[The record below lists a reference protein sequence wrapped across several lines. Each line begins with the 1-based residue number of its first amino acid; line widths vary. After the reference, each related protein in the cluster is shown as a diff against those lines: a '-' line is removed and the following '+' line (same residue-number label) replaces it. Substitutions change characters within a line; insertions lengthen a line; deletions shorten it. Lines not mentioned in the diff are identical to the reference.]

1 MGIYLLRRT
10 GQLVAVLLAVSV
22 IVFLS
27 VHLVPGDPAWVIAGE
42 DASQEDVDAI
52 RASLGL
58 DRSLFIQ
65 YLDYMK
71 DLFQG
76 DLGYSY
82 QTDRPVTDLIATR
95 LPDTV
100 KIGVSSLIFSII
112 VGIPLGVV
120 AAIKRKT
127 IWDTLASSTAL
138 LGVSIPNFW
147 LGSMLILGFAVMLPI
162 FPVAGLQYPWYTRE
176 GLLELVLPSI
186 TLGTGTAAILARMTR
201 SSLLEVLQSDFVRTA
216 RATGLSGRRVVWV
229 HTLRNAM
236 IPIITII
243 GLNFGAILSGALV
256 TEQVF
261 AINGVGQLTVSA
273 LTNRDFPVIQ
283 GVTLMLAGAFVVV
296 NFLIDIVYV
305 LVDPRINV
313 AQ

>member
-296 NFLIDIVYV
+296 NFLIDIVYA

>member
-1 MGIYLLRRT
+1 MLI
-10 GQLVAVLLAVSV
+10 AVS
-22 IVFLS
+22 IVVFIS
-27 VHLVPGDPAWVIAGE
+27 IHLVPGDPARIIAGE
-42 DASQEDVDAI
+42 DSTQADVDAI
-52 RASLGL
+52 RESMGL
-58 DRSLFIQ
+58 NRPLFVQ
-65 YLDYMK
+65 YLEYMRN
-71 DLFQG
+71 LFQG
-76 DLGYSY
+76 DLGFSY
-82 QTDRPVTDLIATR
+82 QTNRAVSDQIVER
-95 LPDTV
+95 LPATV
-100 KIGVSSLIFSII
+100 KIGIASLIVSIV

-127 IWDTLASSTAL
+127 IWDTLSSSTAL

-147 LGSMLILGFAVMLPI
+147 LGSMLILGLAVALPI

-176 GLLELVLPSI
+176 GLTELVLPAI

-216 RATGLSGRRVVWV
+216 RAKGMPEKRVIWV
-229 HTLRNAM
+229 HALRNAM
-236 IPIITII
+236 VPIITLI
-243 GLNFGAILSGALV
+243 GLNFGSILSGSLV

-261 AINGVGQLTVSA
+261 AINGIGQLTVSA

-283 GVTLMLAGAFVVV
+283 AVTLILAASFVIV
-296 NFLIDIVYV
+296 NFLVDIVYA